1 MSKLIRCIT
10 SDGAVMATA
19 INSTEIVAKA
29 EQLHKTSAVVTAA
42 LGRLLTAASM
52 MGDMLK
58 GKNDTVTVKIDGKG
72 PTGAITAVADSRG
85 FVRGYAVNPV
95 VEIPLKENGKLDV
108 SGAVGTD
115 GNVFVIKDLGLKE
128 PYNGFVPI
136 VSGEIA
142 EDITSYYAVSEQ
154 IPTVCALGVLVN
166 PDLTVK
172 KAGGYI
178 IQLLPAAD
186 EETVSK
192 LEENLKKARPVTE
205 QLDEGKDILDIVK
218 DMLSGFDVEVLDE
231 NEVGYKC
238 RCSRERTEKTLAS
251 LNRNELENIA
261 KEEES
266 VEIKCSFFGKSYV
279 FRREEIQKIIN
290 KKNFKKTLDK

>member
-1 MSKLIRCIT
+1 MGKLIRCIT

-19 INSTEIVAKA
+19 VDSTDIAAAA
-29 EQLHKTSAVVTAA
+29 EQVHKTSAVVTAA

-52 MGDMLK
+52 MGNFLK
-58 GKNDTVTVKIDGKG
+58 GEKDSITVKIDGGG
-72 PTGAITAVADSRG
+72 PAGALTAVADSCG
-85 FVRGYAVNPV
+85 NVRGYAANPI
-95 VEIPLKENGKLDV
+95 VEIPLKPNGKLDV

-115 GNVFVIKDLGLKE
+115 GKVFVMKDLGLKE

-172 KAGGYI
+172 KAGGFI

-186 EETVSK
+186 DGTITK
-192 LEENLKKARPVTE
+192 IEENLSKLAPVTE
-205 QLDEGKDILDIVK
+205 QLDSGKDILDILK
-218 DMLSGFDVEVLDE
+218 GALDGFEIEVLEDKTA
-231 NEVGYKC
+231 GYKC
-238 RCSRERTEKTLAS
+238 PCSRERTEKALFS
-251 LNRNELENIA
+251 LGEKELEKMS
-261 KEEES
+261 KELSE
-266 VEIKCSFFGKSYV
+266 VEVKCSFCGACYKFS
-279 FRREEIQKIIN
+279 RDEIDKIIKLIKN
-290 KKNFKKTLDK
+290 KKKS

>member
-1 MSKLIRCIT
+1 MTDYMVR
-10 SDGAVMATA
+10 ATA
-19 INSTEIVAKA
+19 ANAQIRAFACTTKELTEKA
-29 EQLHKTSAVVTAA
+29 RSLHETSPVMTAA
-42 LGRLLTAASM
+42 LGRLLSAGVM
-52 MGDMLK
+52 MGNMLK
-58 GKNDTVTVKIDGKG
+58 GEKDTVTVKIDGGG
-72 PTGAITAVADSRG
+72 PAGAVTAVADSKG
-85 FVRGYAVNPV
+85 FVRGYAVNPI
-95 VEIPLKENGKLDV
+95 VEIPLKANGKLDV

-128 PYNGFVPI
+128 PYSGFVPI

-186 EETVSK
+186 ESTISR

-205 QLDEGKDILDIVK
+205 QLDEGKDILDILK
-218 DMLSGFDVEVLDE
+218 AMLDGFETEVLSE

-251 LNRNELENIA
+251 LNLSELESIY
-261 KEEES
+261 EEMPE
-266 VEIKCSFFGKSYV
+266 VEIKCSFCGKSYI
-279 FRREEIQKIIN
+279 FDRAEIGKIIN
-290 KKNFKKTLDK
+290 RKKTAKNT

>member
-10 SDGAVMATA
+10 SDGAVMASA
-19 INSTEIVAKA
+19 IDSTEIVAEA
-29 EQLHKTSAVVTAA
+29 EKLHKTSAVVTAA

-52 MGDMLK
+52 MGNMLK
-58 GKNDTVTVKIDGKG
+58 GEKDTVTVKIDGGG
-72 PTGAITAVADSRG
+72 PAGAVTAVADSRG

-95 VEIPLKENGKLDV
+95 VEIPLKANGKLDV
-108 SGAVGTD
+108 SGAVGTN

-128 PYNGFVPI
+128 PYSGFVPI

-186 EETVSK
+186 ESTISR
-192 LEENLKKARPVTE
+192 LEENLNKARPVTE
-205 QLDEGKDILDIVK
+205 QLDEGKDILDILK
-218 DMLSGFDVEVLDE
+218 AMLDGFETEVLSE
-231 NEVGYKC
+231 NEVAYKC

-251 LNRNELENIA
+251 LNLSELESIA
-261 KEEES
+261 QEEEWI
-266 VEIKCSFFGKSYV
+266 EIKCSFCGKTYI
-279 FRREEIQKIIN
+279 FDRAEIQKIIN
-290 KKNFKKTLDK
+290 QKKSKKTLDK